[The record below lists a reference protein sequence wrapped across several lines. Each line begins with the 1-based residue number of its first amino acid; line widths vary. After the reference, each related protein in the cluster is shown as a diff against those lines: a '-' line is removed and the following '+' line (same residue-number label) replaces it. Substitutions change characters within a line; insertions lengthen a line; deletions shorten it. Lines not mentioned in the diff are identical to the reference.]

1 MSCLDMSLEPLLNR
15 PRPQNQ
21 LFFCLLLG
29 QVDGSLR
36 SNQLKLAFLQLL
48 QVLMQDS
55 ELLSV
60 APHAVEHNEH
70 KSFTLIEVQE
80 GNCLPLASVCSFVKQ
95 WAS

>member
-60 APHAVEHNEH
+60 APMLWSIMSIN
-70 KSFTLIEVQE
+70 L
-80 GNCLPLASVCSFVKQ
+80 LL
-95 WAS
+95 